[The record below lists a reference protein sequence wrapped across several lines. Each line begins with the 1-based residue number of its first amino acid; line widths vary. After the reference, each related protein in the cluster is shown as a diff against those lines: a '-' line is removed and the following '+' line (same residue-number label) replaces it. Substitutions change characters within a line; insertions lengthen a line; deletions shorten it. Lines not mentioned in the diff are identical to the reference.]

1 LDNVFTAIS
10 AGFARY
16 VTAWIIPSL
25 VSVSIFAIF
34 LWPMIDDNHAFTPL
48 RQAVHSGD
56 IATALIVSFLVLVV
70 SILIAY
76 SALPIYQVLEGYSI
90 PGFIRRPLLRRQQR
104 AFARMQAGRRRFVLG
119 LPTDVTADDFSRFP
133 RDMDYVRATRLGNAL
148 TAMEHWGR
156 DRYSLDSQT
165 MWYELYGV
173 STDQVRRDVEEAR
186 SPVDFFVSVIAN
198 MCALI
203 LACIAYLAF
212 VPQTRV
218 RASFIIVIALF
229 VIPASYHLAVR
240 NVLDWTQSVKAMVN
254 IGRLNLAEALSLEMP
269 ATLEREREM
278 WSAHYWAVELNQ
290 DADLPSYNSFRGKR
304 RSCPPRPSDVT
315 RAADSPGG

>member
-1 LDNVFTAIS
+1 MENVFTVIS

-34 LWPMIDDNHAFTPL
+34 LWPMIEDKQAFTPL
-48 RQAVHSGD
+48 QQAVHSGD
-56 IATALIVSFLVLVV
+56 IATALIVSFLVLVL

-90 PGFIRRPLLRRQQR
+90 PSFIRRPLLRRQQR
-104 AFARMQAGRRRFVLG
+104 AFARVQAGRRRFVLG
-119 LPTDVTADDFSRFP
+119 LATDVTADDFGRFP
-133 RDMDYVRATRLGNAL
+133 RDMEYVRATRLGNAL

-165 MWYELYGV
+165 MWSELYGV
-173 STDQVRRDVEEAR
+173 STDQIRRDVEEGR

-203 LACIAYLAF
+203 LACIACLAF

-218 RASFIIVIALF
+218 RASVIIVIALF
-229 VIPASYHLAVR
+229 VIPTSYRLALR
-240 NVLDWTQSVKAMVN
+240 NVIDWTQSVKAMVN

-269 ATLEREREM
+269 ATLEKEREM
-278 WSAHYWAVELNQ
+278 WSAHYWTVELNQ
-290 DADLPSYNSFRGKR
+290 DDYLPSYNSFRRGR
-304 RSCPPRPSDVT
+304 GSHPPRPPEVP
-315 RAADSPGG
+315 READLPTD